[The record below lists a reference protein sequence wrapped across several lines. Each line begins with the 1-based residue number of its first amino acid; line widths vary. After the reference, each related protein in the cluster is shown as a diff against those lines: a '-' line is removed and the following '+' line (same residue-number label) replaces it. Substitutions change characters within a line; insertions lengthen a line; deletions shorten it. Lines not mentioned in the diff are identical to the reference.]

1 MATPP
6 VSVTTMATSTTPILQ
21 STGAIVN
28 DTSFFIGVGVAG
40 ILLIIITAAAI
51 IVTVLVCLRKK
62 TNKLNITDNVAYQ
75 SSTSE
80 VKLCPNAAYTA
91 TGDNSSTS
99 HDQEYMYMTTVST
112 DSQQVTATTSTDK
125 KCNTPTSTNVHM
137 VYKIPACTNPACVPT
152 STSETTTS
160 TNEAYDVPSSADGV
174 YNIPTSTSAAY
185 EITTSSECAYIATDI
200 PTSTNQTYGAAQHQ
214 SGSDTLSS
222 KKIIYADGIYYM
234 SASTD
239 DIPATTDAYE
249 ITTSSNTAYGAT
261 DVPTSTNQAYEAAQY
276 ESRSD
281 TPAYDREP
289 DILTSTSAAYEITT
303 SSEYS
308 YIATDVP
315 TSTNQAY
322 EAAQHQSRSNTLADE
337 VYSMP
342 ASTDGERDSPTPNS
356 AAYEITTFSD
366 YAYVATDV
374 STSTNQAY
382 EVAQHQIGSDTLTD
396 EVYSTPASTD
406 GERDSPTPNSAAYE
420 ITTSG
425 DYAYVATDV
434 PTSTNQAYGAA
445 QHQSGRD
452 TLPDEAYSMPAPTE
466 GEHDILTNDEA
477 YEITPSTNSGY
488 VVTDV
493 STSTNR
499 AQEAALHQSGIDT
512 LSYEAYYMSST
523 TNGVTDIRTSF
534 SEITTS
540 SNSAYIATD
549 VPTSTNL
556 AYGID
561 TLSYEYVIHSTPQ
574 NSCHDSI

>member
-28 DTSFFIGVGVAG
+28 DASFLVGVGVAG

-80 VKLCPNAAYTA
+80 VKLSPNAEYTA

-99 HDQEYMYMTTVST
+99 HDQEYMYVTTAST

-160 TNEAYDVPSSADGV
+160 TNEAYGVPSSADGV
-174 YNIPTSTSAAY
+174 YNIPISTSAAY
-185 EITTSSECAYIATDI
+185 EITTSSECAYIATDV
-200 PTSTNQTYGAAQHQ
+200 PTSTNQAYGAAQHQ

-276 ESRSD
+276 ESGSD

-322 EAAQHQSRSNTLADE
+322 EAAQYQSGSDTPAYDREHDILTSTGAAHEITTSSEYSYIATDVPTSTNQAYEAAQHQSRSNTLADE
-337 VYSMP
+337 VYS
-342 ASTDGERDSPTPNS
+342 
-356 AAYEITTFSD
+356 
-366 YAYVATDV
+366 
-374 STSTNQAY
+374 
-382 EVAQHQIGSDTLTD
+382 
-396 EVYSTPASTD
+396 TPASTD
-406 GERDSPTPNSAAYE
+406 GECDSPTPNSAAYE
-420 ITTSG
+420 ITTSS

-523 TNGVTDIRTSF
+523 MDGVTDIPTSF
-534 SEITTS
+534 SEITAS

-561 TLSYEYVIHSTPQ
+561 TPSYEYVIHSTPQ

>member
-1 MATPP
+1 MTL
-6 VSVTTMATSTTPILQ
+6 VV
-21 STGAIVN
+21 
-28 DTSFFIGVGVAG
+28 
-40 ILLIIITAAAI
+40 I
-51 IVTVLVCLRKK
+51 IVTVLMCLRKK
-62 TNKLNITDNVAYQ
+62 SKTNIIDNVGYHC
-75 SSTSE
+75 STKK
-80 VKLCPNAAYTA
+80 VKLWPNATHTA
-91 TGDNSSTS
+91 TGDHNSTS
-99 HDQEYMYMTTVST
+99 HDEELGYAEVSGTV
-112 DSQQVTATTSTDK
+112 D
-125 KCNTPTSTNVHM
+125 
-137 VYKIPACTNPACVPT
+137 
-152 STSETTTS
+152 
-160 TNEAYDVPSSADGV
+160 
-174 YNIPTSTSAAY
+174 
-185 EITTSSECAYIATDI
+185 ITTSNGVHTSAPTATDETCI
-200 PTSTNQTYGAAQHQ
+200 SPISASVN
-214 SGSDTLSS
+214 
-222 KKIIYADGIYYM
+222 IIYADGIYYM
-234 SASTD
+234 SVSTD

-276 ESRSD
+276 QNGSD

-337 VYSMP
+337 VYS
-342 ASTDGERDSPTPNS
+342 
-356 AAYEITTFSD
+356 
-366 YAYVATDV
+366 
-374 STSTNQAY
+374 
-382 EVAQHQIGSDTLTD
+382 
-396 EVYSTPASTD
+396 TPASTD
-406 GERDSPTPNSAAYE
+406 GECDSPTPNSAAYE

-493 STSTNR
+493 SSSTNR

-523 TNGVTDIRTSF
+523 TDGVTDISTSF

-556 AYGID
+556 ADGID
-561 TLSYEYVIHSTPQ
+561 TLSYEYVRDCYSEST
-574 NSCHDSI
+574 